1 VGYLDERF
9 TTESFGRLRSGVT
22 SHERGLVRDFL
33 GSLRAVADDYAKAS
47 VTIDFIHAQLRQSGE
62 ATAKELRV

>member
-1 VGYLDERF
+1 
-9 TTESFGRLRSGVT
+9 VT